1 MKQMRVLLYW
11 NGSSRFEIRAPRP
24 TDVVCW
30 TFGFGDGIEDGDFRG
45 GFLEDGMGLMSGLEC
60 RTCVYFG
67 S

>member
-30 TFGFGDGIEDGDFRG
+30 TFD
-45 GFLEDGMGLMSGLEC
+45 LGMGTGMGIFVADFLRMEWG
-60 RTCVYFG
+60 
-67 S
+67 